1 MRIWWQS
8 MSSPGHVA
16 GYWPTLR
23 GQLQS
28 AADPETHFEVHGT
41 RVGIIDQHRFFE
53 LLDMTSVLANAVT
66 AQKQGFDAIAIGN
79 ILDPGLRAVRAM
91 IDIPVLGLGETSML
105 VACLMG
111 GKFSLILVNEFFGPR
126 ILENVR
132 LYGLESR
139 LAGLDQI
146 PFDPHRIDQAFFDPA
161 EKERCLADFVG
172 AARRTIAAGA
182 EVVIP
187 AGGRLISFLDWAGL
201 HSVDGVPILNGI
213 AALVKMTETAVR
225 LRDLTGVFV
234 SRHGLYAPPPAG
246 LLEKARD
253 AYRTGYGIDD
263 L

>member
-1 MRIWWQS
+1 MAEHVFAR
-8 MSSPGHVA
+8 PVA
-16 GYWPTLR
+16 GYWPTLQK
-23 GQLQS
+23 QLQ
-28 AADPETHFEVHGT
+28 AAAEPGTEFDVHGT

-66 AQKQGFDAIAIGN
+66 AQKQGYDALAIGN
-79 ILDPGLRAVRAM
+79 ILDPGLRAVRALV
-91 IDIPVLGLGETSML
+91 DLPVLGLGETSML

-146 PFDPHRIDQAFFDPA
+146 PFDPHLIDRAFFDEA
-161 EKERCLADFVG
+161 KKERCLADFVG
-172 AARRTIAAGA
+172 AARRTIAVGA

-201 HSVDGVPILNGI
+201 SAVDGVPILNGI
-213 AALVKMTETAVR
+213 TALVKMTETAVR
-225 LRDLTGVFV
+225 LRELTGVFV
-234 SRHGLYAPPPAG
+234 SRRGLYAPPPAD
-246 LLEKARD
+246 LLERARD